1 MPRIHQQAKTFF
13 APLRYIVAAG
23 LSVAFATSAFAQ
35 VTQPRQAEPTRSEVT
50 PRERT
55 NEKIDTKTCMDAD
68 IERYVLDLGTLKLI
82 NDEFEALVRCGALA
96 VPALS
101 QALKNDR
108 AEVPASAAYALG
120 QIGQAAYAAVPNL
133 VMILRND
140 SSDDIRAI
148 AAYTLGR
155 IGSKAEAAVPRLI
168 TIFKNPD
175 EDSVVQDQAA
185 QALKEIGTKEA
196 IAALNEP
203 RSVES
208 VSSSAIGCRASS
220 LLCLREVDPTSDL
233 TKVRNSVQSNTNSP
247 VICQIP
253 GIKSILPRCR

>member
-1 MPRIHQQAKTFF
+1 MPRIHHQAKTFF
-13 APLRYIVAAG
+13 TPLSYIVAAG

-35 VTQPRQAEPTRSEVT
+35 VTQPRQAETTRSEVT

-55 NEKIDTKTCMDAD
+55 NEKIDIKACVDAD
-68 IERYVLDLGTLKLI
+68 IKRYVLDLGTPKLN
-82 NDEFEALVRCGALA
+82 NDEFEALVRCGAPA

-108 AEVPASAAYALG
+108 AEVRASAAYALG
-120 QIGQAAYAAVPNL
+120 QIGQAAYVAVPNL
-133 VMILRND
+133 VMILRDD
-140 SSDDIRAI
+140 SSNDVRAI

-175 EDSVVQDQAA
+175 EDSVVHDQAA

-196 IAALNEP
+196 LTTLNEP
-203 RSVES
+203 ES
-208 VSSSAIGCRASS
+208 ISSSAKICITTIPCFSMSEFAPTPISP
-220 LLCLREVDPTSDL
+220 LPEVRS
-233 TKVRNSVQSNTNSP
+233 SVQSSTNSP
-247 VICQIP
+247 LICQIP